1 MMMKVDKCLKL
12 SARTA
17 VFISGR
23 GRLTPV
29 VAGADRGEMGSRGGR
44 GPVKLSDVYTWE
56 LAGYQNWLIC
66 RFMLVTQVVGDGIR
80 EFMNNADGPAFL
92 ERELVGLGVDGY
104 W

>member
-1 MMMKVDKCLKL
+1 MLKWITVSDTNLTIVSRHRWSRKLTKVDKYLKL

-29 VAGADRGEMGSRGGR
+29 LADAARGETGSRGGG

-56 LAGYQNWLIC
+56 LAGFQN
-66 RFMLVTQVVGDGIR
+66 
-80 EFMNNADGPAFL
+80 
-92 ERELVGLGVDGY
+92 
-104 W
+104 